1 MKKAIFLDRDGTII
15 FDKNYLND
23 PGLIDYVPNVFE
35 AFKLWQN
42 NGFCFVVVTNQSG
55 IHKGIV
61 KEENVAKIHQKIAH
75 RFLDNQTPILE
86 FYYAPF
92 AANSD
97 HPMRKPNPGM
107 LLEAAKKYKID
118 LTQSWM
124 VGDKM
129 SDVEAGHRAGCR
141 SILYTHQSKE
151 DPTNSS
157 YIPAEIIADDLLA
170 AAKESV
176 SN

>member
-15 FDKNYLND
+15 YDKNYLND
-23 PGLIDYVPNVFE
+23 PGQIEYMPNVFE
-35 AFKLWQN
+35 AFTLWHEN
-42 NGFCFVVVTNQSG
+42 AFVFIVVTNQSG

-75 RFLDNQTPILE
+75 RMLDNGTPILD
-86 FYYAPF
+86 FFYAPH
-92 AANSD
+92 ANDSN

-107 LLEAAKKYKID
+107 LLEAAKKHRID

-141 SILYTHQSKE
+141 SILYTLQSNE
-151 DPTNSS
+151 NHSNSS
-157 YIPAEIIADDLLA
+157 YLSPELEGIDILLLA
-170 AAKESV
+170 KQSMQL
-176 SN
+176 

>member
-15 FDKNYLND
+15 VDKNYLND
-23 PGLIDYVPNVFE
+23 PKQIEYMPYAME
-35 AFKLWQN
+35 ALKLWYD
-42 NGFCFVVVTNQSG
+42 NGYSLVVVTNQSG

-61 KEENVAKIHQKIAH
+61 KEENVKLIHEKIAENMQ
-75 RFLDNQTPILE
+75 DNGCPILA

-92 AANSD
+92 SSESD

-107 LLEAAKKYKID
+107 LRLAAKEHKID

-141 SILYTHQSKE
+141 SVLYTHQMKE
-151 DPTNSS
+151 DYEASS
-157 YIPAEIIADDLLA
+157 YLPAEITCDNILVG
-170 AAKESV
+170 AKELLKS
-176 SN
+176 